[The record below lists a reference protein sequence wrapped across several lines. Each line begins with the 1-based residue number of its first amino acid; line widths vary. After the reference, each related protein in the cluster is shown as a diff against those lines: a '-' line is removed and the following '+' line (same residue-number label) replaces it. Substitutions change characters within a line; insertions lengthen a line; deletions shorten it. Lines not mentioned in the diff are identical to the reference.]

1 MPTTL
6 HPWLARECRDAR
18 LRASLALDDELDEV
32 GRQRLARHLEDCV
45 ACTQVVTD
53 MRSATRS
60 LRRARTERFRCE
72 LRPAQL
78 AAHASSSGTGRHLA
92 GAAVAVAAL
101 VLATGAL
108 PGRDDTAATS
118 PSGVSAGAVV
128 APLQLPIGQRSAMDD
143 FAATTAASSQR
154 SS

>member
-6 HPWLARECRDAR
+6 HPSPARDCRDAR

-32 GRQRLARHLEDCV
+32 GRHRLARHLEECV
-45 ACTQVVTD
+45 ACEQVVAD

-78 AAHASSSGTGRHLA
+78 AARASSSGTGRHLA

-118 PSGVSAGAVV
+118 PSGAGAVV

-143 FAATTAASSQR
+143 FAPATAAPSQR

>member
-6 HPWLARECRDAR
+6 HPSSARDCRDAR
-18 LRASLALDDELDEV
+18 LRASLALDDQLDEV
-32 GRQRLARHLEDCV
+32 GRQRLARHLEECV
-45 ACTQVVTD
+45 ACTQVVAD

-60 LRRARTERFRCE
+60 LRHARMERFRCD

-78 AAHASSSGTGRHLA
+78 ARVGSSGTGRHLV

-108 PGRDDTAATS
+108 PGRDDTPATS
-118 PSGVSAGAVV
+118 PPGAGAVV

-143 FAATTAASSQR
+143 FAAATASPSQR

>member
-1 MPTTL
+1 MPPTL
-6 HPWLARECRDAR
+6 RPWLARECRDAR

-32 GRQRLARHLEDCV
+32 GRQRLARHLEECV
-45 ACTQVVTD
+45 PCTQVVAD

-78 AAHASSSGTGRHLA
+78 AAHASSSGAGRHLA

-108 PGRDDTAATS
+108 PGQDDTAATS
-118 PSGVSAGAVV
+118 PSGPSAGAVV

>member
-6 HPWLARECRDAR
+6 HPSPARDCRDAR
-18 LRASLALDDELDEV
+18 LRASLALDDQLDEV
-32 GRQRLARHLEDCV
+32 GRQRLARHLEECV
-45 ACTQVVTD
+45 ACTQVVAD

-60 LRRARTERFRCE
+60 LRHARMERFRCE

-78 AAHASSSGTGRHLA
+78 ARAGSSGTGRHLA

-118 PSGVSAGAVV
+118 PPGAGAVV

-143 FAATTAASSQR
+143 FAAATAAPSQR